1 MLFRVRRLQAGDKVL
16 IHAAAG
22 GVGTAVLQLCQ
33 TVEDVTVFGTASRE
47 KHDYLKQQGC
57 HHPIDH
63 SGDDYVA
70 AVRQLAPRGLDLV
83 CDARGAA
90 DWSHGYSLLA
100 PAGMLICFGLANAQ
114 LPGKRSLLHVG
125 GQLFKVPR
133 FSPLKLMSDNRS
145 VAGVDLGSMW
155 EHPYLLNE
163 GLEQVVALFV
173 AGKLRPHIHQVFS
186 FDDAAD
192 AHRALEGGHSVGKIL
207 LVP

>member
-1 MLFRVRRLQAGDKVL
+1 
-16 IHAAAG
+16 
-22 GVGTAVLQLCQ
+22 
-33 TVEDVTVFGTASRE
+33 
-47 KHDYLKQQGC
+47 
-57 HHPIDH
+57 
-63 SGDDYVA
+63 
-70 AVRQLAPRGLDLV
+70 
-83 CDARGAA
+83 
-90 DWSHGYSLLA
+90 
-100 PAGMLICFGLANAQ
+100 MLICFGLANAQ

-192 AHRALEGGHSVGKIL
+192 AHSALEGGHSVGKIL